1 MTELSGPEAL
11 WRAALAE
18 GRFLLQKSASNGT
31 YVFPPRTMAPETG
44 ADDLEWVSA
53 TGKGSVHSVT
63 VISPK
68 PPLEPYNVVLVALDE
83 GPRVMSRLE
92 GIAPSDVKID
102 MRVSARIGDDNGV
115 PILLFDPA

>member
-1 MTELSGPEAL
+1 MTEPTGPEAF

-18 GRFLLQKSASNGT
+18 GRFLLQKRVTDGQ
-31 YVFPPRTMAPETG
+31 YVFPPRSPALGNG
-44 ADDLEWVSA
+44 ADGLEWVTA
-53 TGKGSVHSVT
+53 KGAGSVYSVT

-83 GPRVMSRLE
+83 GPRLMSRIE
-92 GIAPSDVKID
+92 GVPAADVKIG
-102 MRVSARIGDDNGV
+102 MRVKARIGDDNGV